1 MNTTTN
7 LLESWGDFFRNKSK
21 NSDESYY
28 SVLLTDEQVEKEDTN
43 KIRNLII
50 GASIAVTAIIGTC
63 LYIYA

>member
-28 SVLLTDEQVEKEDTN
+28 SVLLTDEQVVKEDTN

-50 GASIAVTAIIGTC
+50 GASIAVTAIIGIF
-63 LYIYA
+63 LYIYV